1 MQPNLTM
8 ACRNITQPDLKTQA
22 GPDLI
27 QPTNTQ
33 PHQQTQLEHHP
44 HSLLGHRSNIGI
56 QAHQIMDI
64 LLVVQ
69 LSVHELSIFW
79 DMIS

>member
-8 ACRNITQPDLKTQA
+8 AYRNITQPDLKTQA
-22 GPDLI
+22 DPDLI

-33 PHQQTQLEHHP
+33 PHQQTQPEHHSY
-44 HSLLGHRSNIGI
+44 SLLGPRSNIGI

-64 LLVVQ
+64 VLVGQ
-69 LSVHELSIFW
+69 LSVHELSIF
-79 DMIS
+79 